1 MQRCFLHSR
10 MGIPMRS
17 HSLGHTTHGSGDNH
31 TCKLGTPVGP
41 KVPHFPALSQT
52 RRALQ
57 RHSSWL
63 KRLDCLKG
71 SQTYEHTRVKNVC
84 EAKGTLWRRGGIQGS
99 LLRKRIPR
107 SHQKEE
113 IYRAVRKLP
122 LVTWRRGGELSSKPA
137 APAVP
142 VQSSDTERFPSW
154 LILS

>member
-1 MQRCFLHSR
+1 M
-10 MGIPMRS
+10 
-17 HSLGHTTHGSGDNH
+17 
-31 TCKLGTPVGP
+31 
-41 KVPHFPALSQT
+41 PHYPALSQT

-71 SQTYEHTRVKNVC
+71 SQTHEHTRVKNVC

-122 LVTWRRGGELSSKPA
+122 LVTWRRGGAVQQACCPSGPSPILRHRAVSFLANSVLMNTEWEESRRQLATRTLTVQPLQRWPGRSSHSNGP
-137 APAVP
+137 P
-142 VQSSDTERFPSW
+142 
-154 LILS
+154 